1 MYGSFEFVL
10 RSFDIHVHYQLG
22 SANANGMLFKSG
34 LLNEL
39 LLGTTQSKENQIS
52 LSY

>member
-1 MYGSFEFVL
+1 MYGPFEFVL
-10 RSFDIHVHYQLG
+10 RSFDIHYQLG

-39 LLGTTQSKENQIS
+39 LVGTTQSKENQIS